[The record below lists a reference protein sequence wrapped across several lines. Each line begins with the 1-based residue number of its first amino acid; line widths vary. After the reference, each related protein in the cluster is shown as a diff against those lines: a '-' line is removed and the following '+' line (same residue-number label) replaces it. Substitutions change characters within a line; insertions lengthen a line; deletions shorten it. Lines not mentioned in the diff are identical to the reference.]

1 MKLIIEGTKEEIE
14 VISQMRLDECRLPCA
29 CSDCVFW
36 SEDTDCRLTCDI
48 LQFLKDCADFEVIST
63 FVDTVKDDKKRDC
76 QITLTD
82 SQKEIG
88 EVVDGIKETL
98 LTKNARYG
106 NSILSPLRIFSKK
119 ETTETDIPARLDD
132 KLSRIKNSQQLRVN
146 DIADLIGY
154 LVLLLVQMGVKKQ
167 DLLDLID

>member
-1 MKLIIEGTKEEIE
+1 MKLLIQGSKEEIE
-14 VISQMRLDECRLPCA
+14 EIRQMQVGSCNLPCA
-29 CSDCVFW
+29 CSDCIFW
-36 SEDTDCRLTCDI
+36 SEDKDGCSLTPDV
-48 LQFLKDCADFEVIST
+48 LEFLKDYADFI
-63 FVDTVKDDKKRDC
+63 VKEDKKSDC
-76 QITLTD
+76 SITLTE
-82 SQKEIG
+82 SQKDIG
-88 EVVDGIKETL
+88 EIVDGIKETL

-119 ETTETDIPARLDD
+119 ASTETDIPARLDD

-154 LVLLLVQMGVKKQ
+154 SVLLLVQMGVKKQ

>member
-1 MKLIIEGTKEEIE
+1 MKLLIQGSKEEIE
-14 VISQMRLDECRLPCA
+14 GIRQMKAGECRLSCA
-29 CSDCVFW
+29 CCDCVFW
-36 SEDTDCRLTCDI
+36 SEDTDCRLTCAV
-48 LQFLKDCADFEVIST
+48 LQFLKDCADFTI
-63 FVDTVKDDKKRDC
+63 KDDKKSDYP
-76 QITLTD
+76 IMLTD

-119 ETTETDIPARLDD
+119 EPTETDIPARLDD
-132 KLSRIKNSQQLRVN
+132 KLSRIKNSPQLRVN

-154 LVLLLVQMGVKKQ
+154 SILLLVQMGVKKQ